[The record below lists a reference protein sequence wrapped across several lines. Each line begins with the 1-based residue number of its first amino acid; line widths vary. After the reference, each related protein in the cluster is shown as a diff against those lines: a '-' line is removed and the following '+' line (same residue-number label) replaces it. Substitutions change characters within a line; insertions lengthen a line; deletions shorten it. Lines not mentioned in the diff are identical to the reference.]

1 MTFREQLRAIIAAAL
16 ERNYPDAGSLRFD
29 VSKPRE
35 KSFGDFATNVA
46 MVASKPLALKP
57 MEIAEKLAKD
67 LESSDL
73 IESVDV
79 APPGFIN
86 FVISRHAYLE
96 KLREIITAEDDE
108 HYGYVNL
115 GEGKKIQVEFVSAN
129 PTGPLNIV
137 NARAAAVGDAL
148 VRLFKRV
155 GYDAYSEFYVN
166 DTGTQV
172 ELLGQS
178 LRARFAQLI
187 GRQAEIPE
195 GGYPGEYL
203 VEIARRVLNL
213 AEQAQRLDESLKR
226 ALSGKHPL
234 GEAIGDLTNRGKCPQ
249 DVAERFVTFV
259 QHLEPNLGSSAVSLY
274 VCYQSRNSRS
284 GDEIQ
289 ADLAGLESL

>member
-129 PTGPLNIV
+129 PTGPLSV
-137 NARAAAVGDAL
+137 GHGRLAAFGVTAVDTTGAGDAFHAAFCAGIAWGL
-148 VRLFKRV
+148 AWH
-155 GYDAYSEFYVN
+155 D
-166 DTGTQV
+166 
-172 ELLGQS
+172 LL
-178 LRARFAQLI
+178 RF
-187 GRQAEIPE
+187 
-195 GGYPGEYL
+195 
-203 VEIARRVLNL
+203 
-213 AEQAQRLDESLKR
+213 
-226 ALSGKHPL
+226 
-234 GEAIGDLTNRGKCPQ
+234 
-249 DVAERFVTFV
+249 
-259 QHLEPNLGSSAVSLY
+259 SSAVGALTCLQTGARPALPRKPRP
-274 VCYQSRNSRS
+274 VP
-284 GDEIQ
+284 DAI
-289 ADLAGLESL
+289 